1 MSKVFASVLLLSGLF
16 AAGAVYAWGGSSS
29 SDMKSSSDMNSLSS
43 SQVKAAIVSKAGDT
57 VRIYAP
63 DNKVLCKGD
72 LIPVFSSS
80 GTEGIAPMERQPSGT
95 MERQFRGTEKPTSDL
110 NIMISKADLSNM
122 NLVGEVRVDNLI
134 GDNYAEGK
142 LIVGDAGHG
151 DIATKPSSECLEQP
165 VPGA

>member
-1 MSKVFASVLLLSGLF
+1 MNKAFAFALLLVGVL
-16 AAGAVYAWGGSSS
+16 AAAAAYAWGGSSS
-29 SDMKSSSDMNSLSS
+29 SSMNSPMSNLGSS
-43 SQVKAAIVSKAGDT
+43 SQVKAAIVSKTGDT

-72 LIPVFSSS
+72 LIPVFSRPS
-80 GTEGIAPMERQPSGT
+80 GIAPMEG
-95 MERQFRGTEKPTSDL
+95 RGAEKSTSDL
-110 NIMISKADLSNM
+110 NTMISKADLSNM

-151 DIATKPSSECLEQP
+151 DIATKPSSECLKQP
-165 VPGA
+165 VPSA

>member
-1 MSKVFASVLLLSGLF
+1 MSKVFAFALLLAGVLT
-16 AAGAVYAWGGSSS
+16 AGAAYAWGGSSS
-29 SDMKSSSDMNSLSS
+29 SSMKGPMSNIGSS
-43 SQVKAAIVSKAGDT
+43 SQVKAAVVSKTGDT

-80 GTEGIAPMERQPSGT
+80 SETKGIAPMEKQPSGAS
-95 MERQFRGTEKPTSDL
+95 TSDL
-110 NIMISKADLSNM
+110 NTMISKADLSNM

-151 DIATKPSSECLEQP
+151 DIAAKPSSECLKQP
-165 VPGA
+165 VPSA

>member
-95 MERQFRGTEKPTSDL
+95 MERQFRGTSNLDT
-110 NIMISKADLSNM
+110 MISKADLSNM

>member
-1 MSKVFASVLLLSGLF
+1 MNKAFAFVLLLAGVLM
-16 AAGAVYAWGGSSS
+16 AGAAYAWGGSSS
-29 SDMKSSSDMNSLSS
+29 SSMNSPMSNLGSS
-43 SQVKAAIVSKAGDT
+43 SQVKAAIVSKTGDT

-72 LIPVFSSS
+72 LIPVFSSG
-80 GTEGIAPMERQPSGT
+80 GTEGIAPMERP
-95 MERQFRGTEKPTSDL
+95 FRGAEKSTSDM
-110 NIMISKADLSNM
+110 NTMISKADLSNM

-151 DIATKPSSECLEQP
+151 DIATKPSSECLKQP
-165 VPGA
+165 VPSA